1 MWAPWFGV
9 TFGGLAIILLVAAL
23 AFGTSA
29 LLFPVLIAGGAV
41 LVLGVFYAMRA
52 SQARRASSQNP
63 RNDGEPADTPTMPP
77 PPNAP

>member
-9 TFGGLAIILLVAAL
+9 TFGGLALLLLVVAL

-29 LLFPVLIAGGAV
+29 LLFPVLIALGAV
-41 LVLGVFYAMRA
+41 LLLGVFYAMRA
-52 SQARRASSQNP
+52 SQARRGSQNP
-63 RNDGEPADTPTMPP
+63 RSEGEPADTPAMPP